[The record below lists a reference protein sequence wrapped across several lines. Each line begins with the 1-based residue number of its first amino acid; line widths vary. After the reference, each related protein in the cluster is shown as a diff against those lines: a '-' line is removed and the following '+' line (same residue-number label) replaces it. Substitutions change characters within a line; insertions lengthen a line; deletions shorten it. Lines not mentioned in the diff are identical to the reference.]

1 MGQTGAFRTATRG
14 QSETIGVV
22 LLLALTIFGAGAVV
36 ALGGGVLTDM
46 QRESDLQRS
55 EHLMT
60 QLDAHAA
67 QVALGSTDVQ
77 TVYFGRQAGTYAV
90 RPSSGTIT
98 VTHVNFDG
106 ANTTDSDEVDD
117 GSDDDDEQ
125 IYSGS
130 LGAMIYRNGG
140 TTIAYQGGGIWRTG
154 PTGDTRMVAPPE
166 FHYRAGTLTLP
177 VVRTTGTAS
186 AAGAV
191 TATIERTAP
200 TVRAFPADAENY
212 NDADPP
218 DRRYINPI
226 SSGYV
231 VVVVQSEY
239 YEGWAQYFRSRTDG
253 TVTVDPSTN
262 TVTLALET
270 LGQTGYVGVPA
281 DQSSGGGSIDV
292 RGLDAGH
299 SLSDFVVTIYPKDDQ
314 ESKFNNLRWSM
325 YVDSGNQ
332 KFEIAL
338 KASSAD
344 CGDPVDLSVYYSPDA
359 HTTYQGWT
367 GSETVQCGD
376 VDGDGVDERNIT
388 LDMVDPDSA
397 DLTLTYGKVPGN
409 QLAHYKNSY
418 NQNDIRDP
426 GELGDHPNADTG
438 NDHAVR
444 SYTASTDTENID
456 FVMAHYFAEL
466 GPTFSLQVED
476 QQSGGGAGVGESS
489 PSSAYIDYQGGGRVV
504 TYLHISEN
512 RIGVSLD

>member
-1 MGQTGAFRTATRG
+1 MGQTGAFLTATRG

-22 LLLALTIFGAGAVV
+22 LLLGLTIAGAGAVV
-36 ALGGGVLTDM
+36 ALGGGALTDM
-46 QRESDLQRS
+46 QRESDLQRA
-55 EHLMT
+55 EHVMT
-60 QLDAHAA
+60 QLDAYAA
-67 QVALGSTDVQ
+67 QVAIGSADVQ
-77 TVYFGRQAGTYAV
+77 TVDFGQQAGSYAV
-90 RPSSGTIT
+90 RPSAGTIT
-98 VTHVNFDG
+98 VTHVNFDD
-106 ANTTDSDEVDD
+106 ATTPDSDEIDD
-117 GSDDDDEQ
+117 GSGDDDEQ
-125 IYSGS
+125 VYTGS
-130 LGAMIYRNGG
+130 LGAVVYRTGE

-154 PTGDTRMVAPPE
+154 PTGDARMVAPPE
-166 FHYRAGTLTLP
+166 FHYREGTLTLP

-186 AAGAV
+186 AAGTV
-191 TATIERTAP
+191 TATIERAAP
-200 TVRAFPADAENY
+200 TVRAFPDDAQNY

-218 DRRYINPI
+218 DRSYTNPI

-253 TVTVDPSTN
+253 TVTVDASTN
-262 TVTLALET
+262 TVKLALKT

-299 SLSDFVVTIYPKDDQ
+299 ASSDFVVTIYPKDDQ

-325 YVDSGNQ
+325 YVTSGNQ

-344 CGDPVDLSVYYSPDA
+344 CGESVDLSVYYSPDA

-367 GSETVQCGD
+367 GSETVQCSD
-376 VDGDGVDERNIT
+376 ADGDGVDERSIT
-388 LDMVDPDSA
+388 LDMVDPDDA
-397 DLTLTYGKVPGN
+397 DQDLTYAQVPGN
-409 QLAHYKNSY
+409 DLAHYKNSY
-418 NQNDIRDP
+418 NQNDIQDP
-426 GELGDHPNADTG
+426 GDLGDHPNADAG

-444 SYTASTDTENID
+444 SYTAGTDTESID

-466 GPTFSLQVED
+466 GPTFSIQVED
-476 QQSGGGAGVGESS
+476 QQSGGGAGVSESS
-489 PSSAYIDYQGGGRVV
+489 PSSAYIDYEGGGRVV

-512 RIGVSLD
+512 HIEVALD